1 MKKILSL
8 ALLSFLFIGNI
19 GAQNIKDK
27 DINGKLKTFLAQ
39 DSILNGK
46 NMELYRQYRQLKSGK
61 EQADPSKLK
70 EIEAE
75 MEKLDNEQ
83 TAAIKN
89 FCSSNRDNVLPAYVL
104 AKYYYIFSYDELEKL
119 CDTTTGYYNC
129 PEMEK
134 PKKQLEAL
142 AKRRPGIKYT
152 DLTMQDM
159 DGKTT
164 KLSQLVQGKYVLV
177 DFWASWCGPCRMEM
191 PNVKLAYEKYHS
203 KGFDVVG
210 VSFDSKADAW
220 KNGVKNLGMAWPQIS
235 DLKGWGCAAHEAYGV
250 NSIPSNVLLNP
261 DGVIIASDLRGEE
274 LQKKLAEIYETK

>member
-1 MKKILSL
+1 MKRILSM

-19 GAQNIKDK
+19 GAQNIENKDL
-27 DINGKLKTFLAQ
+27 NVKLKSFFAQ

-46 NMELYRQYRQLKSGK
+46 NMELYRQYRQLKSDK
-61 EQADPSKLK
+61 EQADPAQLK
-70 EIEAE
+70 EIEAA
-75 MEKLDNEQ
+75 MEKLDTEQ
-83 TAAIKN
+83 STAIKE
-89 FCSSNRDNVLPAYVL
+89 FCSNNQDNVLPAYVL
-104 AKYYYIFSYDELEKL
+104 AKYYYIFNYDELKKL
-119 CDTTTGYYNC
+119 CNSTTGYYNC

-142 AKRRPGIKYT
+142 AKRRSGIKYT

-159 DGKTT
+159 DGKTI
-164 KLSQLVQGKYVLV
+164 KLSQLIQGKYVLV

-191 PNVKLAYEKYHS
+191 PNVKLAYEKYHD

-235 DLKGWGCAAHEAYGV
+235 DLKGWGSAAHEAYGV

-261 DGVIIASDLRGEE
+261 DGVIIASDLRGED
-274 LQKKLAEIYETK
+274 LQKKLAEIYDTK

>member
-1 MKKILSL
+1 MKRILSM
-8 ALLSFLFIGNI
+8 ALLAFLFIGNI
-19 GAQNIKDK
+19 GAQNIENKDL
-27 DINGKLKTFLAQ
+27 NVKLKSFFAQ

-46 NMELYRQYRQLKSGK
+46 NTELYRQYRQLKSGK
-61 EQADPSKLK
+61 EQADPAKLK
-70 EIEAE
+70 EIEAA

-83 TAAIKN
+83 TTAIKD
-89 FCSSNRDNVLPAYVL
+89 FCSTNQDNVLPAYVL
-104 AKYYYIFSYDELEKL
+104 AKYYYIFSYDELKKL
-119 CDTTTGYYNC
+119 CDSTTGYYNC

-142 AKRRPGIKYT
+142 AKRRSGIKYT

-159 DGKTT
+159 DGKTI
-164 KLSQLVQGKYVLV
+164 KLSQLIQGKYVLV

-191 PNVKLAYEKYHS
+191 PNVKLAYEKYHD

-235 DLKGWGCAAHEAYGV
+235 DLKGWGSAAHEAYGV

-261 DGVIIASDLRGEE
+261 DGVIIASDLRGED